1 VNSVGVSRNGIGIE
15 TPQQG
20 STSHDES
27 MTTYEND
34 KNELVDKL
42 SKATSITEN
51 TCFDATQFPQ
61 LYNELKR
68 HWREAMMMMIMSGD
82 EDDGND
88 NPYHD
93 EWFDRLYRQHNEAG
107 RFYHTAVHL
116 KEILEYLEL
125 LPLEQPTNL
134 DVPTAKRTEL
144 RFATFFHDAVYNPQ
158 SSRNE
163 QDSAKLF
170 QEFCKQAKIIPESTK
185 NTVVRLILA
194 TEKHQVLLANDDGND
209 NMNDKSLQQLFLDLD
224 MAVLGKQHEAYLAY
238 TALIRQE
245 YAFVPREVY
254 CEKRAAILE
263 SFLQRRRIYLSEML
277 FYEAFEATARRN
289 LQAEIDLLKQG
300 VVPGE

>member
-1 VNSVGVSRNGIGIE
+1 
-15 TPQQG
+15 
-20 STSHDES
+20 

-34 KNELVDKL
+34 KSELADKL

-61 LYNELKR
+61 LYNDLKR
-68 HWREAMMMMIMSGD
+68 HWREAMMMIITSGNED

-88 NPYHD
+88 DHYHD
-93 EWFDRLYRQHNEAG
+93 DWFNRLYRQHNEAG
-107 RFYHTAVHL
+107 RFYHTSVHL

-125 LPLEQPTNL
+125 LALEQQTNL
-134 DVPTAKRTEL
+134 GVPTATTTEI

-194 TEKHQVLLANDDGND
+194 TEKHQVLLANDDD
-209 NMNDKSLQQLFLDLD
+209 VDDESLQQLFLDLD
-224 MAVLGKQHEAYLAY
+224 MAVLGKQPEAYLAY
-238 TALIRQE
+238 AALIRKE

-263 SFLQRRRIYLSEML
+263 SFLERRRIYLSELL
-277 FYEAFEATARRN
+277 FHEAFEATARRN
-289 LQAEIDLLKQG
+289 LQSEIDLLKQG